1 MIRVAIA
8 DDHVMLRK
16 GVAEMLSK
24 TDGLMVVAEAGNGV
38 ELLNKMQ
45 QSTPLPDVCI
55 LDINMPEMNGYE
67 TAKAIKE
74 KWPTIRILA
83 LSMYDTELNVIKML
97 RAGAHGYILKDS
109 DPEELKIAIFS
120 VCKNGYY
127 HSDIVTG
134 KMLHVLQEED
144 GRFNVEISEKEM
156 QFLKYSS
163 TEMTYK
169 EIANEMKLSART
181 IDGYR
186 ESLFKKFNTT
196 SRTGLAIYAIRAG
209 LVHV

>member
-8 DDHVMLRK
+8 DDHVILRR

-24 TDGLMVVAEAGNGV
+24 TDGLSVVAEAGNGV
-38 ELLNKMQ
+38 ELIDKLQ
-45 QSTPLPDVCI
+45 QSYTLPDVCI

-67 TAKAIKE
+67 TAKAINK
-74 KWPTIRILA
+74 KWPTMRILA

-97 RAGAHGYILKDS
+97 RSGAHGYILKDS
-109 DPEELKIAIFS
+109 DPEELKVAIFS

-127 HSDIVTG
+127 HSELVTG
-134 KMLHVLQEED
+134 KMMHELGEED
-144 GRFNVEISEKEM
+144 AKFNVEISEKEM
-156 QFLKYSS
+156 QFLKYSA

-169 EIANEMKLSART
+169 EIASEMKLSTRT

-196 SRTGLAIYAIRAG
+196 TRTGLAIYAIRAG